1 MHLIE
6 IVGSLAEL
14 GIEQLRLCG
23 EHLEIA
29 GAFALIEGLGVLHI
43 LREHGYALCLVR
55 CGEGHED
62 LTDQFRAIT
71 REMGDVARTF
81 GKDVLREVPEERF
94 TAEVPTLRR
103 ACGDRAVL
111 RAVHFFEEDS
121 IKPEMVREPNLK
133 DPKTGKP
140 VKVGVEKQI
149 EEHKEAA
156 AVKKAKEEA
165 KHGLDGQ
172 MDLFSFMEA

>member
-1 MHLIE
+1 MNINLTANDQYQELVLHYLE
-6 IVGSLAEL
+6 ENASEALAEKINSGKKTL
-14 GIEQLRLCG
+14 DNCMDFIAEQVKPRVKRRG
-23 EHLEIA
+23 NY
-29 GAFALIEGLGVLHI
+29 
-43 LREHGYALCLVR
+43 GYIRV
-55 CGEGHED
+55 E
-62 LTDQFRAIT
+62 
-71 REMGDVARTF
+71 
-81 GKDVLREVPEERF
+81 PEEVF
-94 TAEVPTLRR
+94 GL
-103 ACGDRAVL
+103 
-111 RAVHFFEEDS
+111 AVHFFEEDS